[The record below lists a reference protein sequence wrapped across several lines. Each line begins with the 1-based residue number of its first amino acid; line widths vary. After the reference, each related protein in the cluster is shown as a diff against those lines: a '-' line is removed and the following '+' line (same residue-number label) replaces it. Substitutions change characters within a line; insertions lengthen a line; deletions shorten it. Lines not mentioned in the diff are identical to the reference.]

1 MDGTRQFNASR
12 SHDCCHVQ
20 FCYYLYGTYSDV
32 EAFVSFK
39 SKKVSLSFQMAR
51 VYTNE

>member
-1 MDGTRQFNASR
+1 MIAAMYSFVTT
-12 SHDCCHVQ
+12 
-20 FCYYLYGTYSDV
+20 YTYSDV
-32 EAFVSFK
+32 EAFVLFK